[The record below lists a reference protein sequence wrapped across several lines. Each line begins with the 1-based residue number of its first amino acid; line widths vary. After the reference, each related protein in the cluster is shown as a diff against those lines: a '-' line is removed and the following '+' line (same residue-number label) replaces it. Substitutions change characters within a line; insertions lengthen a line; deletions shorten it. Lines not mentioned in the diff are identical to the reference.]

1 MADSDILIRVRTD
14 GIAGA
19 EVALKRL
26 GDVGVRTETVTDS
39 MARTFERNNKA
50 IQANTVAMQAMQAIG
65 IVTFLAGLVGGVAK
79 LNDVYTSLTNKL
91 VNANSAHEDLA
102 VVQQRVFDIAQKSR
116 TGLEATATLY
126 ARVERSLAQYGATAT
141 QIARI
146 TETVSKA
153 MIVSG
158 ATTAEANASI
168 IQLSQG
174 LQSGT
179 LRGDEFR
186 SVIEQAPRLA
196 KAMAD
201 SLGVTTGELRAMSVQ
216 GKLTADV
223 VAKAIYDASE
233 IIDKEFNNTI
243 ATFSQKLTVANNN
256 LLQFA
261 GTNQSVAGTTSL
273 LGDGILML
281 SQNLDTVATVV
292 GVVATAFTGRLITA
306 MVAAQAASFRVA
318 AAQATELATAKA
330 LTSARVQD
338 AAAAVQQITAT
349 LALAEA
355 DKAAALAAFQA
366 GQQYYK
372 GVASLTAYHTA
383 KNLVTTST
391 IALTTA
397 TQTMNGVVA
406 TATARAGAAA
416 VAMTGLKTAMNL
428 LGGPVGI
435 IMLAVGALYMWNQH
449 QERAIENS
457 RQLATDTETLT
468 NKLKAMT
475 TAQQEAL
482 KVELQRAAIKLEE
495 QLAKE
500 KAAYDSLQAGVKNQ
514 IALSRD
520 ESQSMI
526 VRNSAVET
534 ANRLAGDAKI
544 KNGELS
550 TTQQQLSQTRDN
562 LKTVTDNLAAGERG
576 LKAAVDDTNASMN
589 LATNAA
595 RTRSD
600 TLIKALQAQS
610 AENDVAQLKLKGN
623 ARAASQLADVQN
635 RMPKVYAANKRFIDD
650 LIMGHSNLTTVMTNE
665 QLGIKDFI
673 DQAGAAYDAQ
683 EKLRQNKKD
692 EAQGK
697 RDAGAAIR
705 YQEQWDKA
713 YERVEARGATA
724 LDRLRIQQD
733 SEVRLITEKATRA
746 GATEEQLGSALRA
759 IDEKY
764 ARERQKVA
772 DSFNPAQK
780 LKTNYDEALKTIDQ
794 LQRAGL
800 LDDEQLNQARLD
812 AEATYLDAK
821 IRLNEEK
828 AVSGRDRLKAQYDP
842 VIAAQNEFDQEMAL
856 IDSYNEL
863 KLIKEEDYQDRR
875 FQIQS
880 QYAERMAFAQNQQAM
895 SVIDSVSI
903 MSGSVVTL
911 LETMGDK
918 SSAAYKTAFAMSK
931 AFSIAEASMKLSV
944 AIAQAMAAP
953 DSLTTAQKFANYA
966 AIAGAGASLING
978 IASATMTGMAHDGI
992 TKIPQEGTWLLQ
1004 KGERVLSAQQ
1014 NADFTRF
1021 LRGGDS
1027 SSSGSSSS
1035 GPATIIQNITVTGNG
1050 DEALTAALNQAA
1062 RDGAEQGYNKV
1073 LQDTASRGQISRT
1086 IGR

>member
-1 MADSDILIRVRTD
+1 MADSDILIRVRTN

-19 EVALKRL
+19 EAALKRL

-91 VNANSAHEDLA
+91 VNANSAYEDLA

-116 TGLEATATLY
+116 TGLESTVTLY
-126 ARVERSLAQYGATAT
+126 ARMERSLVQYGATAN
-141 QIARI
+141 QVARI

-186 SVIEQAPRLA
+186 SVMEQAPRLA

-292 GVVATAFTGRLITA
+292 GVVATAFTSRLITA

-428 LGGPVGI
+428 LGGPVGV

-468 NKLKAMT
+468 NKLKNMT

-482 KVELQRAAIKLEE
+482 KVELQRAAVKLEE

-520 ESQSMI
+520 ETQSMV

-589 LATNAA
+589 LASNAA

-600 TLIKALQAQS
+600 ELTKALQAQS
-610 AENDVAQLKLKGN
+610 AEADIAKLKLQGN
-623 ARAASQLADVQN
+623 YRAAAQLADVQA
-635 RMPKVYAANKRFIDD
+635 RMPKAYAVNKAFIDD
-650 LIMGHSNLTTVMTNE
+650 LIAGHAGLTTVMTN
-665 QLGIKDFI
+665 QQIGIKRFI
-673 DQAGAAYDAQ
+673 DDAGEAFDVQ

-800 LDDEQLNQARLD
+800 LDEEQLNQARLD

-944 AIAQAMAAP
+944 AIVQAMAAP
-953 DSLTTAQKFANYA
+953 DSLTTAQKFSNYA

-992 TKIPQEGTWLLQ
+992 TEIPQEGTWLLQ

-1027 SSSGSSSS
+1027 SSSGGSSS

-1050 DEALTAALNQAA
+1050 DEALTAAMNQAA

-1073 LQDTASRGQISRT
+1073 LQDTTSRGQISRT

>member
-39 MARTFERNNKA
+39 MARSFERNNKA
-50 IQANTVAMQAMQAIG
+50 IEANTVAMRAMQSIG
-65 IVTFLAGLVGGVAK
+65 MITFVGGLAGAVAN
-79 LNDVYTSLTNKL
+79 LNDQYTSLTNKL
-91 VNANSAHEDLA
+91 VNANSANERMVD
-102 VVQQRVFDIAQKSR
+102 VQQRVFDIAQRSR

-126 ARVERSLAQYGATAT
+126 ARMERTLTQYGATAN
-141 QIARI
+141 QVARI

-158 ATTAEANASI
+158 ATTAEANAAI

-186 SVIEQAPRLA
+186 SVMEQAPRLA

-216 GKLTADV
+216 GALTADV
-223 VAKAIYDASE
+223 VSKAIFQASDA
-233 IIDKEFNNTI
+233 IDKEFSNTI
-243 ATFSQKLTVANNN
+243 ATFSQKLTIAQNN
-256 LLQFA
+256 LIKFA
-261 GTNQSVAGTTSL
+261 GTSDSVSGTTSA
-273 LGDGILML
+273 LGDAIIGL
-281 SQNLDTVATVV
+281 SNNLDVIATTV

-306 MVAAQAASFRVA
+306 LIASQAASMRNM
-318 AAQATELATAKA
+318 LAMQQETMAAKA

-338 AAAAVQQITAT
+338 AAAAYQQAQAT
-349 LALAEA
+349 LAMAAAERTA
-355 DKAAALAAFQA
+355 IQAALAAD
-366 GQQYYK
+366 QQYYK
-372 GVASLTAYHTA
+372 GIATTNAYIQNA
-383 KNLVTTST
+383 RLVR
-391 IALTTA
+391 
-397 TQTMNGVVA
+397 
-406 TATARAGAAA
+406 TATAEVAVAQAALGTA
-416 VAMTGLKTAMNL
+416 LNVATTQARVAAFAMTGLKTAMSL
-428 LGGPVGI
+428 LGGPAGI
-435 IMLAVGALYMWNQH
+435 IMLAVGALYMWNQS
-449 QERAIENS
+449 QERAVENA
-457 RQLATDTETLT
+457 RQLAVDTETLT
-468 NKLKAMT
+468 DRLKKLT
-475 TAQQEAL
+475 TAQQQAL
-482 KVELQRAAIKLEE
+482 RVELERAQVKLTDQLKEE
-495 QLAKE
+495 QNQLQELTNRRYNANQAMKNSTEGSWAYRDAQKAVKE
-500 KAAYDSLQAGVKNQ
+500 IDDDIVVQNGQ
-514 IALSRD
+514 IS
-520 ESQSMI
+520 
-526 VRNSAVET
+526 
-534 ANRLAGDAKI
+534 
-544 KNGELS
+544 S
-550 TTQQQLSQTRDN
+550 TQTQLSNTRDN

-589 LATNAA
+589 LASNAA

-650 LIMGHSNLTTVMTNE
+650 LIMGHSDLTTVMTNE
-665 QLGIKDFI
+665 QLGIKEFI

-800 LDDEQLNQARLD
+800 LDEEQLNQARLD

-842 VIAAQNEFDQEMAL
+842 VIAAQNEFTQEMAL
-856 IDSYNEL
+856 IDSHNEL

-1073 LQDTASRGQISRT
+1073 LQDTTSRGQISRT